1 MENNVMHKLQA
12 ALAAAQA
19 DAFLIVNGVNRRYLT
34 GFTSSAGWLL
44 VTRDEAELLV
54 DSRYI
59 EAARAQAKNCTV
71 RTFTKMFDTLR
82 ERMTAHGVKT
92 VMVEQSYTT
101 LAAWANLKEKLAGF
115 TLLDSD
121 ELDRAIGA
129 LRQIKTEADLDS
141 LRQAQQITEDAFAYM
156 LTYLKPGVTERDAA
170 LELEMFMRRR
180 GAERVA
186 FDLIVVSGAKSSMP
200 HGVPGDKVIEP
211 GDFVTMDTGCVV
223 GGMHSDMT
231 RTVAIGFVTE
241 EQRKVYNTVLQAQE
255 NAIAAVRAGVACCDV
270 DEAARSVIRD
280 AGYGPYFGHSTGHS
294 VGYEIH
300 ETPNFAPAS
309 EAIAEENMV
318 LTIEPGIYLPGKFGV
333 RIEDMVRVTK
343 DGCEDL
349 THAPKDLIIL

>member
-1 MENNVMHKLQA
+1 MENNVMHKLQS
-12 ALAAAQA
+12 ALTTAQA

-44 VTRDEAELLV
+44 VTRNGAELLV

-101 LAAWANLKEKLAGF
+101 LAAWANLKEKLEGF

-121 ELDRAIGA
+121 ALDKAIGA

-200 HGVPGDKVIEP
+200 HGVPGGKVIEP
-211 GDFVTMDTGCVV
+211 VDFVTMDTVCVV

-241 EQRKVYNTVLQAQE
+241 EQRKVYDTVLQAQE

-280 AGYGPYFGHSTGHS
+280 AGYGAYFGHSTGHS

-300 ETPNFAPAS
+300 EAPNFAPAS

-349 THAPKDLIIL
+349 THAPKELIIL